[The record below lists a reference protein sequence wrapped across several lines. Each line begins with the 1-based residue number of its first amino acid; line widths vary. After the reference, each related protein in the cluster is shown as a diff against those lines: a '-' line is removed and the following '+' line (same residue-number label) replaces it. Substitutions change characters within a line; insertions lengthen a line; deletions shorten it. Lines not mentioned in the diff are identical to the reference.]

1 MELQVALSSTGACLI
16 LLQGRWRLFGRIPH
30 FSCDFTSVPAHWL
43 IFIFKRWVGRCW
55 KGVLFSLFFLPFRRP
70 LSSSR
75 PVSVLCS
82 LFSHITMSPQP
93 FLTLNSDHRHDFDYD
108 YDNSSE
114 ISTHRNISFLYSVSD
129 PSGISTAEILK
140 CNLDNGFL
148 VLNAAQEV
156 EEQDAVDARDRLG
169 QSSTHEPLQ
178 LFLYSQ
184 DEPFSDEPEQF

>member
-1 MELQVALSSTGACLI
+1 MLASYYCREDGVFSDAFRTFHVISLVYPHIGSSLFLSDGLEDAGKVS
-16 LLQGRWRLFGRIPH
+16 F
-30 FSCDFTSVPAHWL
+30 FSF
-43 IFIFKRWVGRCW
+43 
-55 KGVLFSLFFLPFRRP
+55 FFLPFRRP